1 MFCRI
6 ACDLPQS
13 TLIYINFPQ
22 STSIYF
28 NFLSIYLNFP
38 QFILLSYLYI
48 PQFTFIY
55 RDLHWFTSIYL
66 ILPQFTLIYLIL
78 HWFTSINLHLPQF
91 TTFYLK
97 FVISDVFLFWN
108 FSEFFMKISDS
119 SQRSRRILYLAV
131 PGFTRVPTIPQKRGQ
146 NSVF

>member
-13 TLIYINFPQ
+13 TLIYLNFPQ

-48 PQFTFIY
+48 PQFTLIY

-78 HWFTSINLHLPQF
+78 HWFTPINIHLPQF

-97 FVISDVFLFWN
+97 FVSSEGALVAIPLPLFHITSSCTSKSLYNLLTHFNN
-108 FSEFFMKISDS
+108 FEHLC
-119 SQRSRRILYLAV
+119 Q
-131 PGFTRVPTIPQKRGQ
+131 
-146 NSVF
+146 

>member
-78 HWFTSINLHLPQF
+78 HWFTPINLHLPQF

-97 FVISDVFLFWN
+97 FVISDVFLFWDFFLIFYEN
-108 FSEFFMKISDS
+108 FWQLSTFQAHSLPGCTW
-119 SQRSRRILYLAV
+119 LY
-131 PGFTRVPTIPQKRGQ
+131 PGTHHPSKTRTE
-146 NSVF
+146 